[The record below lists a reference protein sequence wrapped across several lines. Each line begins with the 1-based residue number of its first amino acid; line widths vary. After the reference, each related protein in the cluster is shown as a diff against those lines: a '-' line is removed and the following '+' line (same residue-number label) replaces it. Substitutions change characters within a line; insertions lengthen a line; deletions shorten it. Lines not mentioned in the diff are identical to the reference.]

1 MSLAEAANDVKGS
14 EIQGLCARPLIYWAC
29 FVVVVTAFSKPQIDA
44 VGKSMWEVAEEKFNP
59 YPKSNVEP
67 NALTSLDFGN
77 LVT

>member
-44 VGKSMWEVAEEKFNP
+44 VGYV
-59 YPKSNVEP
+59 
-67 NALTSLDFGN
+67 DN
-77 LVT
+77 LLRRTYSGK